1 MSGIFIE
8 VFVEPG
14 ACAED
19 GLVLRFMRAGPEGA
33 AIDGVFYEDDDGRAG
48 WWTVRAAL
56 DEQGAREARATATL
70 VQDSSAGTS
79 LLIAGGT
86 HGLALTLAEDP
97 SARVRV
103 PYLLLARDA
112 RVRSSPSH
120 PTIDR
125 TLDSG
130 SSSG

>member
-1 MSGIFIE
+1 MSGIFVE
-8 VFVEPG
+8 VFVEPCG
-14 ACAED
+14 CAED

-33 AIDGVFYEDDDGRAG
+33 VIDAVFYEDDDGRAG
-48 WWTVRAAL
+48 WWTARAAL
-56 DEQGAREARATATL
+56 DDEDDRATYATATL

-86 HGLALTLAEDP
+86 HGLSLTLAEDP

-112 RVRSSPSH
+112 RVR
-120 PTIDR
+120 
-125 TLDSG
+125 
-130 SSSG
+130 